1 MIYVLM
7 VLMDMIMASVKTA
20 FLNVLARLLRIIDCV
35 HRAGLLVRNAL
46 GLQPVTVS
54 LVINLAQILIL
65 RTLRTV

>member
-46 GLQPVTVS
+46 GLRPVSVS
-54 LVINLAQILIL
+54 LAISQVPSLSLP
-65 RTLRTV
+65 